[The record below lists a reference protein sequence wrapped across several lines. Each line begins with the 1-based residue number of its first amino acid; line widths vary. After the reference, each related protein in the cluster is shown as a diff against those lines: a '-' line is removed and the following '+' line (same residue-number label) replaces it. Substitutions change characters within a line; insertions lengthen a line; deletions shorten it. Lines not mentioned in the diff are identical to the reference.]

1 MQYHEVQDSGWWEW
15 RNPRQCG
22 NAIDTIWWP
31 TLQQIHLQSAPV
43 TDSIAGVCCASGKFC
58 CFCEM
63 DLFKRCGQ
71 ASQQIWHL
79 VFLRWLSRSGLQ
91 LDASFHLKVDA
102 GWTQC
107 RKCIGIFS
115 NTLGQILPDCP
126 TSAKLRIHRAALQ
139 IYCSTGEG
147 IIESENIIPQFK
159 KSGYVNTMVII
170 TYIEKNSNR
179 LAGYLEGAVL
189 WFSHSFINPF
199 TGQWANQIG

>member
-1 MQYHEVQDSGWWEW
+1 MQ
-15 RNPRQCG
+15 P
-22 NAIDTIWWP
+22 
-31 TLQQIHLQSAPV
+31 IHLQSAPV

-63 DLFKRCGQ
+63 ELFKRCGQ

-102 GWTQC
+102 GWMQC

-179 LAGYLEGAVL
+179 LAGNLERAVL
-189 WFSHSFINPF
+189 
-199 TGQWANQIG
+199 